1 MCDHRTPEAEDK
13 LVQNGVLS
21 LLLHEPPGLLT
32 MRDVV
37 AEIGSKAPAID
48 AVRALSA
55 IGLLRREGE
64 SVLPTRAAI
73 HFHRLSA

>member
-1 MCDHRTPEAEDK
+1 MHDHDSPEREDFRI
-13 LVQNGVLS
+13 QNGVLS

-37 AEIGSKAPAID
+37 AEIGSEIAAMD
-48 AVRALSA
+48 AVRALSN

-73 HFHRLSA
+73 HFRKLSA